1 LKNLEN
7 INIGTSEKR
16 VLVAPLDWGLGH
28 ATRCIPI
35 IEQLLSEKITVLIA
49 AEGQT
54 AAILKEAFPECLLL
68 PLRGYRIRYSSSG
81 KWFSLKLITQI
92 PKIFFAARYEK
103 KWLKQIVKK
112 YQIDGIISDNRLGL
126 SHKNVPSIFITHQL
140 HILTENRWLDRIVQR
155 INYAYINRFS
165 SCWIP
170 DLATEN
176 NYAGTLSH
184 PIKKPAIPVHYLGVL
199 SRLQFKE
206 SDIKYRVCFLLS
218 GPEPQRTILET
229 ELMAQLKNL
238 DGPMLMVRGL
248 PNEKEVPSNS
258 NPQLTI
264 YNHQNGSMLNML
276 ISQSELVVCRSG
288 YSSVMDLIACHKKA
302 ILIPTP
308 GQTEQIYLAKH
319 LEEKGLFV
327 SALQSNINLPDLVS
341 KALAMHQPKR
351 NQLDWN
357 RSIVNDWI
365 KSI

>member
-7 INIGTSEKR
+7 INIGSSPKT
-16 VLVAPLDWGLGH
+16 VLIAPLDWGLGH

-35 IEQLLSEKITVLIA
+35 ISFLLSQKITVIIA
-49 AEGQT
+49 AEGAT
-54 AAILKEAFPECLLL
+54 ALILKEAFPNCLML

-81 KWFSLKLITQI
+81 KWFSLKLATQL

-103 KWLKQIVKK
+103 KWLKQIVKQ
-112 YQIDGIISDNRLGL
+112 YQINGIISDNRLGL
-126 SHKNVPSIFITHQL
+126 SHKHLPSVFITHQL
-140 HILTENRWLDRIVQR
+140 QIQTGQRWLDRFVQR
-155 INYAYINRFS
+155 INYSYINQFN
-165 SCWIP
+165 SCWVP
-170 DLATEN
+170 DLETQN
-176 NYAGTLSH
+176 NYAGLLSH
-184 PIKKPAIPVHYLGVL
+184 PTKMPNIPVHYLGVL
-199 SRLQFKE
+199 SRLEFKE

-229 ELMAQLKNL
+229 ALMAQLKNL
-238 DGPMLMVRGL
+238 DGPLLMVRGL
-248 PNEKEVPSNS
+248 PNEKELPSS
-258 NPQLTI
+258 SHAQLTI
-264 YNHQNGSMLNML
+264 YNHQNSTMLNEL

-327 SALQSNINLPDLVS
+327 SALQSNVNLPDLIR
-341 KALAMHQPKR
+341 KALAMQLPKR
-351 NQLDWN
+351 NQLNWN